1 MKQLMVVFDF
11 PTASE
16 QQYKAAWDAIRASG
30 HANPKGLIF
39 HVGAS
44 KPDGGMMI
52 TVYGN
57 QNKLSMSS
65 QKC

>member
-44 KPDGGMMI
+44 TNLMGE
-52 TVYGN
+52 
-57 QNKLSMSS
+57 
-65 QKC
+65 